1 MGGPDDYSV
10 LSADHISFGELR
22 SPLSSSLLSVT
33 GLVQA
38 GDDTHCTGTQR
49 SFRFLFLISAM
60 TPWSAMTTAAID
72 AVRVVPMQIWFQF
85 LFLISAMTLW
95 PVMMAEAVVTVTA
108 FLLYSCIQTQAYCKV
123 SK

>member
-1 MGGPDDYSV
+1 M
-10 LSADHISFGELR
+10 
-22 SPLSSSLLSVT
+22 T

-49 SFRFLFLISAM
+49 SFLISAM

-108 FLLYSCIQTQAYCKV
+108 FLLYSCFQTQAYCKV